1 MNLNIDSSQNVA
13 KPKLD
18 LQDVPEGVSQKDIPQ
33 EGVSQKDI
41 PQEGVSQKDI
51 PQEEDLE
58 EKANAEEL
66 ENLIE
71 QLNQEL
77 ESLKKELL
85 IWQEPINQIYEETKS
100 NPEIK
105 KSELDPEQR
114 KQIDEYNAMYIE
126 YDNVIKEI
134 NAAKAKAEGEKGLFT
149 IFVLDPLKKSLDKA
163 LKGVKNGT
171 ASALT
176 GTFTFWTDVA
186 AESMEKMRKSL
197 EKIQEVKAK
206 IAAAGENAKKKAM
219 AGAELTS
226 AGAELTSAGAELTTA
241 GLPDTTAGLSTIKV
255 GGGRYSNIKEVQKGG
270 AAAAKRAQDSIKQF
284 LSSSVTSSHI
294 LNMVKRKTKAKR
306 KRNEKRSRY
315 SRKRARK

>member
-18 LQDVPEGVSQKDIPQ
+18 LQDVP

-226 AGAELTSAGAELTTA
+226 AGAELTTA